1 MSKVTSPKELET
13 RLVQLR
19 DPDWHQ
25 RYAAARAL
33 IEIGDEAADA
43 LVVLLE
49 DDDHYI
55 RGQVCKCLGAIK
67 SPRAVDPLI
76 ERLNDPNGA
85 VRQEAVR
92 ALGMMG
98 QPAVQPLLE
107 RVKEGSPGMR
117 RGAIHALST
126 LRDAS
131 VRPALEAIAKDMMEP
146 ASVRWEAKLAVN
158 RLRETPRL

>member
-1 MSKVTSPKELET
+1 MSKVSSPKELET

-25 RYAAARAL
+25 RYAAARSL
-33 IEIGDEAADA
+33 VEMGDEAVDS
-43 LVVLLE
+43 LIVLLD

-55 RGQVCKCLGAIK
+55 RGQVAKCLAAIR

-107 RVKEGSPGMR
+107 RVKEGAPGMR

-126 LRDAS
+126 IRDAS
-131 VRPALEAIAKDMMEP
+131 VRPTLEAIARDMAEP

-158 RLRETPRL
+158 RLREMPRL